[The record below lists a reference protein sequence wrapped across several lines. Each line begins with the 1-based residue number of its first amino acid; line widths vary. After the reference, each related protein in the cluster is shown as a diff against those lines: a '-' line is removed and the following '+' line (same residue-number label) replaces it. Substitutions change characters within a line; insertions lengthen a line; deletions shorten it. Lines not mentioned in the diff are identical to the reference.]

1 MSWKPDRVTVPM
13 KILVIIPAFNEE
25 NTIRVIIDGI
35 RTFLPRADILVV
47 NDGST
52 DSTESI
58 ARGEG
63 VFVLDHPY
71 NMGIGATMQTGFLFA
86 RSNSYDIA
94 VQVDGDGQHNPESLP
109 ALVKPIEDRTADLV
123 IGSRYLSKVGFK
135 STLLRQMGIKFFSV
149 LLWVLTRRR
158 VTDPTSGF
166 RAMDQKVLELFSKE
180 YPSDYPEV
188 EALVSAHKNG
198 LRFEEIPTIMRDRQG
213 GTSSIG
219 ILSAMY
225 YMTKVTLAITVG
237 FFRRVI

>member
-1 MSWKPDRVTVPM
+1 MR
-13 KILVIIPAFNEE
+13 ILVIIPALNEE
-25 NTIRVIIDGI
+25 KTVRSIIHGI
-35 RTFLPRADILVV
+35 RTFLPRAEILVV

-52 DSTESI
+52 DSTGSV
-58 ARGEG
+58 AREEG
-63 VFVLDHPY
+63 VFVLDHPF

-86 RSNSYDIA
+86 RDNGYDIA

-109 ALVKPIEDRTADLV
+109 ALVKPIEEGTADLV
-123 IGSRYLSKVGFK
+123 IGSRYLSRTGFK
-135 STLLRQMGIKFFSV
+135 STFFRQVGIRFFSG
-149 LLWVLTRRR
+149 LLWVFTRRR

-166 RAMDQKVLELFSKE
+166 RAMDQKVLRLFSEE

-213 GTSSIG
+213 GISSIG

-225 YMTKVTLAITVG
+225 YMTKVTLAVTVG
-237 FFRRVI
+237 VFRRVI

>member
-1 MSWKPDRVTVPM
+1 MR
-13 KILVIIPAFNEE
+13 ILVIIPALNEE
-25 NTIRVIIDGI
+25 KTVRSIIHGI
-35 RTFLPRADILVV
+35 RTFLPRAEILVV

-52 DSTESI
+52 DSTGSV
-58 ARGEG
+58 AREEG
-63 VFVLDHPY
+63 VFVLDHPF

-86 RSNSYDIA
+86 RDNGYDIA

-109 ALVKPIEDRTADLV
+109 ALVKPIEEGTADLV
-123 IGSRYLSKVGFK
+123 IGSRYLSRTGFK
-135 STLLRQMGIKFFSV
+135 STFFRQVGIRFFSG
-149 LLWVLTRRR
+149 LLWVFTRRR

-166 RAMDQKVLELFSKE
+166 RAMDQKVLRLFSEE

-213 GTSSIG
+213 GISSIG